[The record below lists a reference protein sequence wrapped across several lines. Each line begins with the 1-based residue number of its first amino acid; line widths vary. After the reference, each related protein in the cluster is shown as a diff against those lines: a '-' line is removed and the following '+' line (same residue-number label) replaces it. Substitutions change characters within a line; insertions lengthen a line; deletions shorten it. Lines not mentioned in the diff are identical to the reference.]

1 MERSRSINP
10 PWVFIFIRALDDLQ
24 RENRGSVDRLDYEWT
39 AYEFKMFYSDRW
51 LIFIYK
57 PGDKR

>member
-1 MERSRSINP
+1 MERSRST
-10 PWVFIFIRALDDLQ
+10 FIRALDDLQ

-39 AYEFKMFYSDRW
+39 AYELKMFYSDRW